1 MSTSISSIFGPQL
14 ERRIQEGAA
23 SPVIRLEN
31 IPGNLV
37 ELAVAGIY
45 CLDNP
50 EDSHAPRPLIWVTG
64 INENF
69 REKAARLRQWL
80 AAFTSPT
87 PRLRFY
93 IPPFED
99 PYINND
105 CDPRATGYKVRLLS
119 ALQRGKGP
127 PPVIITNLAAL
138 NLRIEPR
145 GKFPAFFQRLEVDGE
160 ADRDQLIEKL
170 AAMGYR
176 PRNIVEEQGDIAWRG
191 SIVDVFPIDGMN
203 PARIEIEGDTVVS
216 IRLFDS
222 DTQKSL
228 KRISSISLSVSRFF
242 LEHEHCKDYFNGD
255 TGDMPYL
262 TSLLGDY
269 RMVVSDRRKISDEFQ
284 KLLNHYDK
292 LYELASDAKPPA
304 QLFAFP
310 FDDER
315 VISIDE
321 TWDDISAPKSELVP
335 QKSIRDFNLDDLHTI
350 RDKVDNM
357 GYKLAIFSDKQ
368 DTGHLTREFT
378 SFQHI
383 AARIPC
389 SFENPLTRTIY
400 LTEKTYRYT
409 EKIKKSTEIKSEQL
423 LNEIQPGDL
432 VVHQLHGIGR
442 FTGFKKLTF
451 ENHIS
456 EFLKIE
462 YLGKEYLYVPVY
474 ELDVLSKY
482 VSFEGHS
489 PKIDKMGGSSW
500 SVKNKRAQKSIISFA
515 KELLELYA
523 MRKAIKGTS
532 YSTDYELETKLG
544 QGFEYV
550 ETEDQ
555 KRAIKDVSAD
565 LEAAFP
571 MDRLICG
578 DVSFGK
584 TEVALRAA
592 MRVVANGNQVALLCP
607 TTILAFQH
615 NSTFKKRFRQF
626 PVTIAMLSRMVKAKR
641 KKEILEQLAAGSIDI
656 IIGTH
661 SLLSKDIAFQ
671 RLGLYII
678 DEEQRFG
685 VFQKEKLKQGRED
698 IDVLSMSATPIPR
711 TLSLSLAGLQDISTI
726 QTAPIGRLAV
736 KNFVGHFS
744 REVVVSAILHEIE
757 RQGQVFIVYNDIERI
772 YSFQKDL
779 EDWLPEVSSVVIHAK
794 MKSQDIEDNLMKF
807 IEKDYQVL
815 LSTTIIENGLDIPA
829 VNTLII
835 MDAERFGLTQLYQLR
850 GRIGRSNRQAFAY
863 FLVKTMN
870 ISDKAKSRLEAIRE
884 FADLGSGFKLAEF
897 DLKLRGAG
905 SLLGNRQHG
914 HIEALGFDYYH
925 QLLVKTINELKG
937 EDQKEKQGKVNIH
950 FSYSI
955 DSTYIKHSVE
965 RISLY
970 RRILEAENFQRIDE
984 LKAELTDRYGRPHE
998 SVEKIFFAAMV
1009 RVMVKLYRLEEVDVY
1024 LDSVIIR
1031 FPDSPENRRKLTI
1044 QKYLPDTLIM
1054 EPLNGSELTWTFLF
1068 DDYKSFVADFKKYW
1082 ETTGAR
1088 ETV

>member
-1 MSTSISSIFGPQL
+1 MEPLNQTLNSIFGPQL
-14 ERRIQEGAA
+14 AQHILEGAE
-23 SPVIRLEN
+23 SPVIRLKN
-31 IPGNLV
+31 IPRHLV

-45 CLDNP
+45 RLDNP
-50 EDSHAPRPLIWVTG
+50 GAPAPPKPLIWVTG

-80 AAFTSPT
+80 GAFASPG

-99 PYINND
+99 PYINNTS
-105 CDPRATGYKVRLLS
+105 DPRAVGYKVRLLS
-119 ALQRGKGP
+119 ALRRDKGP

-138 NLRIEPR
+138 NIKLETPDKI
-145 GKFPAFFQRLEVDGE
+145 PAFFQRLEVDSQ
-160 ADRDQLIEKL
+160 ADRDQLIETLTK
-170 AAMGYR
+170 MGYR
-176 PRNIVEEQGDIAWRG
+176 TRNIVEEQGDIAWRG
-191 SIVDVFPIDGMN
+191 SIVDVFPIDGLN

-216 IRLFDS
+216 IRLFDV

-228 KRISSISLSVSRFF
+228 KRVSSIALSISRFF
-242 LEHEHCKDYFNGD
+242 LDYEHCRDYFNED
-255 TGDMPYL
+255 TSNMNYL
-262 TSLLGDY
+262 TELLGDY
-269 RMVVSDRRKISDEFQ
+269 RMVVSDRRTIGEEFQ
-284 KLLNHYDK
+284 KLLNHYEK
-292 LYELASDAKPPA
+292 LHELATDAKPPN
-304 QLFAFP
+304 QLFNFP
-310 FDDER
+310 FEEER

-321 TWDDISAPKSELVP
+321 TWDEMSETKLELVP
-335 QKSIRDFNLDDLHTI
+335 QKSILDFNLDDVHTI

-357 GYKLAIFSDKQ
+357 GYKLAIFSSKQ
-368 DTGHLTREFT
+368 DTSHLTRDFS

-383 AARIPC
+383 STRIPY
-389 SFENPLTRTIY
+389 SFENSQTRTIF
-400 LTEKTYRYT
+400 LTEKNYKYA
-409 EKIKKSTEIKSEQL
+409 EKIKKSSEIKTEQF

-432 VVHQLHGIGR
+432 VVHQVHGIGQ

-500 SVKNKRAQKSIISFA
+500 SVKKKKAQKSIISFA

-523 MRKAIKGTS
+523 MRKAIKGTA
-532 YSTDYELETKLG
+532 YTPDYELEARLG

-555 KRAIKDVSAD
+555 KRAIKDVFTD

-592 MRVVANGNQVALLCP
+592 LRVVANGNQVALLCP
-607 TTILAFQH
+607 TTILAYQH
-615 NSTFKKRFRQF
+615 FSTFKKRFRDF
-626 PVTIAMLSRMVKAKR
+626 PVRVAMLSRMVKAKR
-641 KKEILEQLAAGSIDI
+641 KKEILEQLADGAVDI

-661 SLLSKDIAFQ
+661 SLLSKDIKFK

-736 KNFVGHFS
+736 KNFVGHFA
-744 REVVVSAILHEIE
+744 REIVVSAILHEIE

-779 EDWLPEVSSVVIHAK
+779 ENWLPDISSAVIHAK
-794 MKSQDIEDNLMKF
+794 MKSQDIETNLMQF
-807 IEKDYQVL
+807 IEKNYQVL
-815 LSTTIIENGLDIPA
+815 LSTTIIENGLDIPG

-835 MDAERFGLTQLYQLR
+835 LDADRFGLTQLYQLR

-937 EDQKEKQGKVNIH
+937 EDHKEKQGKVNIH

-955 DSTYIKHSVE
+955 DSSYIKHSVE

-970 RRILEAENFQRIDE
+970 RRILEAEDFQRIGE

-998 SVEKIFFAAMV
+998 SVEKIFYAAMV
-1009 RVMVKLYRLEEVDVY
+1009 RVLVKAYGLEEVDVY
-1024 LDSVIIR
+1024 LDRVIIR

-1044 QKYLPDTLIM
+1044 QKYLPDTMVM
-1054 EPLNGSELTWTFLF
+1054 EPLDGSELTWTFLF
-1068 DDYKSFVADFKKYW
+1068 DDYKSFVSDFKQYW
-1082 ETTGAR
+1082 WPKD
-1088 ETV
+1088 